1 MPIGPVVRSLRE
13 QHGLTQADL
22 ARRARIDRSYLS
34 RLEGSSRKSRVDSVR
49 LARIAA
55 ALDVTLDE
63 ILIAAGVQPSQ
74 HPAEDL
80 GSKKL
85 QRLYYSLSP
94 DRQAELLAIAE
105 ALHTIYQTTPP
116 RVVGA
121 NPDEEAD

>member
-13 QHGLTQADL
+13 QRGLTQADL
-22 ARRARIDRSYLS
+22 ADRAKVEPSYLS
-34 RLEGSSRKSRVDSVR
+34 RLESSSRQKRVDSVR

-63 ILIAAGVQPSQ
+63 ILIAAGVQPSP
-74 HPAEDL
+74 HPAEEI

-94 DRQAELLAIAE
+94 DHQVELLAIAE
-105 ALHTIYQTTPP
+105 ALHTLYQPIAP
-116 RVVGA
+116 RVIGS
-121 NPDEEAD
+121 NPDEEVD